1 MFIIRILVKYTT
13 HTHTLRIGK
22 RKFIEICA
30 LNREWET
37 SSSPSHNKEKK
48 YLKNR
53 KERYHMMEMRD
64 KKFVINVWRG
74 LFMMAKNDFN
84 EAYILNK

>member
-1 MFIIRILVKYTT
+1 
-13 HTHTLRIGK
+13 
-22 RKFIEICA
+22 
-30 LNREWET
+30 
-37 SSSPSHNKEKK
+37 
-48 YLKNR
+48 
-53 KERYHMMEMRD
+53 MEMRD